1 MHKHYNRIAFLSEQR
16 RWVREQAHGVLLTAR
31 PPQPGPA
38 NQSGEQ
44 PQNKARGSVRSH
56 STQQHCSRLPGVQQ
70 RGKSKR
76 RKGQRGAFAGS
87 EPTTHCWKGSSRG
100 GFITTLHNR
109 VVITGGQQTDSAG
122 STEHPGPCAAPGEG
136 SVQIQSVHCFA
147 LGHTRRVW
155 ASQSVLPW
163 QV

>member
-16 RWVREQAHGVLLTAR
+16 RWVRELLTAR